1 MSFILIAA
9 IIAGIALWVAAGA
22 LNYRLYGMQ
31 FGHECAFTDRDLL
44 VLLGPI
50 GTVMLSLTAAIAG
63 VLSFSRKGAALVSN
77 WPTIGLIGLSIAL
90 PYFGSAIANRIWYR
104 RQFAD
109 GPEAGDADLL
119 VLLGPI
125 GSFMLLMTA
134 VMGFFLSLCQK
145 LGSARV

>member
-1 MSFILIAA
+1 MSFILIAE
-9 IIAGIALWVAAGA
+9 IVAGIALWAAAGA

-31 FGHECAFTDRDLL
+31 FGHECAFTDRDLV

-50 GTVMLSLTAAIAG
+50 GTIMLTLTAAVGGVIA
-63 VLSFSRKGAALVSN
+63 LSVKQAQTFGN
-77 WPTIGLIGLSIAL
+77 WPTVGLIGLSLVL

-104 RQFAD
+104 RQFPD

-119 VLLGPI
+119 VLFGPI

-134 VMGFFLSLCQK
+134 VMGFFLKFCQK